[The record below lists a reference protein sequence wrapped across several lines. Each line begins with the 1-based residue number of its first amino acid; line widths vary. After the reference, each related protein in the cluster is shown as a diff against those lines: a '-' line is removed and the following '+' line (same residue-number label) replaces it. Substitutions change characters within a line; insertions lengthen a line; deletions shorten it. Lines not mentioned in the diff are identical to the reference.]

1 MPHNNECRMRIRSR
15 MEQGEDGRE
24 GLKKEE
30 QRQDRHLE
38 KAVMRSVSDDREL
51 RRAEDEHKGNLVK
64 LENDGGPR
72 GSEAEREVQRGT
84 ERPTRSR
91 HKPQA

>member
-1 MPHNNECRMRIRSR
+1 
-15 MEQGEDGRE
+15 
-24 GLKKEE
+24 
-30 QRQDRHLE
+30 
-38 KAVMRSVSDDREL
+38 MRSVSDDREL
-51 RRAEDEHKGNLVK
+51 RRAEDEHKGNLVSK
-64 LENDGGPR
+64 TTVVPR